1 MNATV
6 TLDEVLAAASARAAS
21 LVPETSGYL
30 ALAIADA
37 TTRLPFRVRD
47 RSVQLTT
54 EGTVTVARGKEVVRD
69 AEAAAVLRDILARL
83 LSVSTGS
90 MRGLSAAARARG
102 ASERS
107 LEDVMREIEAAL
119 IPVNR
124 TAARRALGRLARE
137 TRRAKDAGAL
147 GAAPRSASIDDARR
161 QDRAPRVEAAP
172 LRLRPA
178 DVPVESA
185 RPAPVAAT
193 SRYDEEWDAD
203 DGAPPDDAGAPT
215 PTEIGMSLVEEIA
228 PALGPAGDHASADPA
243 DAEAAHGDPAARA
256 EAAESEPAATVA
268 ESDDA
273 PAVDPLDRPEALV
286 EAVRRMPKPQQGRGR
301 QSFRTPPP
309 LATDPVLART
319 DKPSRMDDLL
329 DRFASAP
336 DEDVAMRSAARS
348 LRAFAGLDATP
359 PPLGVVTLAIPS
371 PGPPTASE
379 PEAPEESGPR
389 IATGR
394 SGKDDPIGPSAQ
406 PRAARP
412 RLALP
417 LLIVVLGLAG
427 TAAWHFQ
434 DSLRAALSLS
444 RL

>member
-147 GAAPRSASIDDARR
+147 GAAPRSASMASASASMRMAWARS
-161 QDRAPRVEAAP
+161 V
-172 LRLRPA
+172 
-178 DVPVESA
+178 
-185 RPAPVAAT
+185 AT
-193 SRYDEEWDAD
+193 SR
-203 DGAPPDDAGAPT
+203 
-215 PTEIGMSLVEEIA
+215 
-228 PALGPAGDHASADPA
+228 
-243 DAEAAHGDPAARA
+243 RCFF
-256 EAAESEPAATVA
+256 
-268 ESDDA
+268 
-273 PAVDPLDRPEALV
+273 
-286 EAVRRMPKPQQGRGR
+286 PKPASSA
-301 QSFRTPPP
+301 SFSME
-309 LATDPVLART
+309 LWAW
-319 DKPSRMDDLL
+319 
-329 DRFASAP
+329 
-336 DEDVAMRSAARS
+336 
-348 LRAFAGLDATP
+348 
-359 PPLGVVTLAIPS
+359 
-371 PGPPTASE
+371 SE
-379 PEAPEESGPR
+379 A
-389 IATGR
+389 
-394 SGKDDPIGPSAQ
+394 
-406 PRAARP
+406 
-412 RLALP
+412 
-417 LLIVVLGLAG
+417 
-427 TAAWHFQ
+427 
-434 DSLRAALSLS
+434 
-444 RL
+444 